1 VAAGAAFD
9 VTLADLPG
17 AGYSWKPV
25 DVPPGLT
32 LVETRADAPATEIV
46 GSAQRKVLRF
56 RADLPGDYEVVF
68 VFARPWEDAPAETQ
82 TVQVRVRP
90 CEEREP

>member
-1 VAAGAAFD
+1 VAAGEAFD

-17 AGYSWKPV
+17 AGYSWTPV

-32 LVETRADAPATEIV
+32 LVETRADARATDAV

-56 RADLPGDYEVVF
+56 RADQPGEYEVVF
-68 VFARPWEDAPAETQ
+68 VFTRPWEAAPAETQ
-82 TVQVRVRP
+82 SVHVRVRP
-90 CEEREP
+90 WEEREP